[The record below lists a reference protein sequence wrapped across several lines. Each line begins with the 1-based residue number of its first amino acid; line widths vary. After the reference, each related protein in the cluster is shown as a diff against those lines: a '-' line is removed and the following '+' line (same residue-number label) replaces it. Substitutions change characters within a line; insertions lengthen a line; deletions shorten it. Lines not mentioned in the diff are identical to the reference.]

1 MDMIPN
7 ILYLIIFVISPILI
21 GLIVIKDMNSCNTL
35 IDGTYTGH
43 STYIYK
49 NTTLYYPMFEYTYKD
64 KNYYNKASLSIPL
77 DNLQTYVKGNTYQIY
92 INANNPNEYVLEKG
106 NPIGAYICITMGI
119 VFLFVFVLIKIGA
132 FS

>member
-7 ILYLIIFVISPILI
+7 VLYLVIFVIGPILI
-21 GLIVIKDMNSCNTL
+21 GLIVIKDMNNCNTL
-35 IDGTYTGH
+35 IDGIYAGY
-43 STYIYK
+43 STCIYK
-49 NTTLYYPMFEYTYKD
+49 NTTLYYPIFEYTYKY
-64 KNYYNKASLSIPL
+64 KEYWNQASLSIPL

-106 NPIGAYICITMGI
+106 NPVGAYICITMGI
-119 VFLFVFVLIKIGA
+119 VFLFVFVLIKIGV